1 MSPVR
6 TRVPED
12 TVKEWQKLHKD
23 GWDFTAIGKQY
34 EVDRRIV
41 AKRIRE
47 YERREMMYLD
57 ETARRDLAVKKLDE
71 HFKDL
76 ELAAQGLWRLSVSPM
91 LTGRLRP
98 YEDDYSPRFPDL
110 LLASTYELRQVF
122 VSRWGQN
129 WRLSPDGSGPVWRP
143 QDPVPEPYESE
154 ARRQADNLIAGLKEH
169 FPEIAPLLEDWNGIV
184 QRYRQTWFKLQQEWV
199 GQGFSDYQV
208 VEALEELLWTSVQG
222 VTEGFGEGRTR
233 GVSEG
238 SGSENVYQRMYQSGD
253 VRDRLPEM
261 ADCLRQLESISMQME
276 QVLGPGQI
284 RNGLLKTR
292 CRYCTVA

>member
-23 GWDFTAIGKQY
+23 GWDLTAIGKQY
-34 EVDRRIV
+34 GVDRRIV

-76 ELAAQGLWRLSVSPM
+76 ELAAQSLWRLSVSPM
-91 LTGRLRP
+91 RTGRLRP
-98 YEDDYSPRFPDL
+98 YEDDYSPHFPDL
-110 LLASTYELRQVF
+110 LSALRHELRQVF
-122 VSRWGQN
+122 VSRWGQS

-169 FPEIAPLLEDWNGIV
+169 FPEISSLIDDWNRTV
-184 QRYRQTWFKLQQEWV
+184 KRYRETWLKLEHEMV
-199 GQGFSDYQV
+199 GQGFSDSDV
-208 VEALEELLWTSVQG
+208 VQALEEFLRKSIQE

-233 GVSEG
+233 GNSGG
-238 SGSENVYQRMYQSGD
+238 SGLKNAYEHMYQSGD
-253 VRDRLPEM
+253 ARDRLPEM
-261 ADCLRQLESISMQME
+261 TGCLRQLESISTQMD
-276 QVLGPGQI
+276 QILGLGQI